1 MLALAEVAGA
11 AQIESRAQELPYVGH
26 ADKKRK
32 KKIKEPK
39 FRSMGKIWGVGEQEH
54 ARKEC
59 SKKNVWP
66 WKIINHVRRQ

>member
-1 MLALAEVAGA
+1 MRLRLSPGPRNFHMLGM
-11 AQIESRAQELPYVGH
+11 QT
-26 ADKKRK
+26 KKGK